1 MKSRLTQVFGLDP
14 RSLALFRICVAGL
27 LLVDLAIR
35 LQDFSAMYTEAGI
48 LPLDQAARYHDEW
61 RWSLHFLSAASGF
74 QGMLLALAGLWALA
88 LLVGWHT
95 RLATILSW
103 VLLVS
108 LHARMPLILNAG
120 DSYLRLLVFWSVF
133 LPLGKAWSLDTLRRP
148 QPAGGAET
156 PALSVAGAAI
166 LLQVCIV
173 YWYSGLAKLNEVWL
187 GGNAMDHLLRYSM
200 LVKPLGEYLV
210 DFHGLLEGLTRG
222 TVLLEIAGPF
232 ALLAPWKG
240 VRAAAVALF
249 SAFHIGIELTLHV
262 GLFAFVSLTGL
273 TLFLPASFWSCRCC
287 TGIRGRLQPLRA
299 LLARRWER
307 PLPAGP
313 ADAIEGKL
321 QRLTGGRL
329 LTWRRRAANTL
340 CLFFLVYIVASWD
353 FSTLRYRQ
361 IPDWLRGIGNA
372 AMLPQAWGMYHT
384 AIPRDYWYI
393 HRGILRD
400 GRAIDILE
408 KGVLTS
414 FEPAARRAD
423 AFPNHRWRRLHM
435 RLVDAEGGPYRKPL
449 AEHLFRRWNEGRR
462 PGERIEILEMY
473 SLTREVGRGAEGGKH
488 GVAPFARVTR
498 AELEGRRFPAIP
510 R

>member
-1 MKSRLTQVFGLDP
+1 MKSRLNQVFGLDP
-14 RSLALFRICVAGL
+14 RSLALFRVCVAAL
-27 LLVDLAIR
+27 LLVDLVIR
-35 LQDFSAMYTEAGI
+35 LQDFSAMYTEEGI
-48 LPLDQAARYHDEW
+48 LPLALAGQYHEEW
-61 RWSLHFLSAASGF
+61 RWSLHFLSASSGF
-74 QGMLLALAGLWALA
+74 QGLLFFLAGLCALA
-88 LLVGWHT
+88 LLAGWRA
-95 RLATILSW
+95 RLAAVLSW

-108 LHARMPLILNAG
+108 LHARMPLVLNAG
-120 DSYLRLLVFWSVF
+120 DSYLRLLLFWSMF
-133 LPLGKAWSLDTLRRP
+133 LPLGKAWSLDALRRP
-148 QPAGGAET
+148 QSPAAGAET
-156 PALSVAGAAI
+156 PALSMAGAAI

-210 DFHGLLEGLTRG
+210 DFRVLLEGLTRG

-240 VRAAAVALF
+240 VRAAGIALF
-249 SAFHIGIELTLHV
+249 AAFHIGIELTLHV
-262 GLFAFVSLTGL
+262 GLFAFVSLSGL
-273 TLFLPASFWSCRCC
+273 ILFLPACFWSCRCC
-287 TGIRGRLQPLRA
+287 TGVRGRLEPLRA

-307 PLPAGP
+307 PLPGGP
-313 ADAIEGKL
+313 ADAIEGNL

-329 LTWRRRAANTL
+329 VPWGRRAGNTL

-361 IPDWLRGIGNA
+361 MPDWLKAIGNA

-393 HRGILRD
+393 YRGVLGD

-408 KGVLTS
+408 EGVLTS
-414 FEPAARRAD
+414 FEPASRPAE
-423 AFPNHRWRRLHM
+423 AFPNHRWRRLHV
-435 RLVDAEGGPYRKPL
+435 RLVDAEGGPCRKPL
-449 AEHLFRRWNEGRR
+449 AEHLFRRWNEGRG
-462 PGERIEILEMY
+462 PGERIEVLEMY

-498 AELEGRRFPAIP
+498 ADLESRR
-510 R
+510 

>member
-1 MKSRLTQVFGLDP
+1 MKSRLTQIFGLDP
-14 RSLALFRICVAGL
+14 RSLALFRVCVAAL
-27 LLVDLAIR
+27 LLVDLVIR
-35 LQDFSAMYTEAGI
+35 LQDFSAMYTEEGI
-48 LPLDQAARYHDEW
+48 LPLAEADQYHEEW
-61 RWSLHFLSAASGF
+61 RWSLHFLSASSWF
-74 QGMLLALAGLWALA
+74 QGLLFALAGLGALA
-88 LLVGWHT
+88 LLAGWHA

-108 LHARMPLILNAG
+108 LHARMPLVLNAG
-120 DSYLRLLVFWSVF
+120 DSYLRLLLFWSVF
-133 LPLGKAWSLDTLRRP
+133 LPLGKAWSLDALRRP
-148 QPAGGAET
+148 QSPAGGAET

-210 DFHGLLEGLTRG
+210 DFQGLLQWLTKG
-222 TVLLEIAGPF
+222 TVLVEIAGPF

-249 SAFHIGIELTLHV
+249 AVFHIGIELTLHV

-273 TLFLPASFWSCRCC
+273 ILFMPAPFWSCGFCD
-287 TGIRGRLQPLRA
+287 GVRGRLEPLRA
-299 LLARRWER
+299 LLARRWEG
-307 PLPAGP
+307 PLSGGP

-321 QRLTGGRL
+321 QRLTGGRSAP
-329 LTWRRRAANTL
+329 WGRRAGNTL
-340 CLFFLVYIVASWD
+340 CLFFLVYVVASWD

-361 IPDWLRGIGNA
+361 MPGWLAAIGNA

-393 HRGILRD
+393 YRGILGD

-423 AFPNHRWRRLHM
+423 AFPNHRWRRLHV
-435 RLVDAEGGPYRKPL
+435 RLVDAESGPFRKPL

-462 PGERIEILEMY
+462 PGERIEVLEMY
-473 SLTREVGRGAEGGKH
+473 SLTREVGRDAEGGKH

-498 AELEGRRFPAIP
+498 KELEGRR
-510 R
+510 